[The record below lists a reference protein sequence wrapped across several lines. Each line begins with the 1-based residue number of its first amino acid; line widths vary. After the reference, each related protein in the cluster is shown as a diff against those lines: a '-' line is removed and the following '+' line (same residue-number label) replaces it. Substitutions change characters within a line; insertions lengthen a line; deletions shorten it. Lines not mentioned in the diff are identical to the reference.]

1 MYNEYENDK
10 FFQEYAKMPRSKE
23 GLSAAG
29 EWHQL
34 KPLFPPLHGKSVL
47 DLGCGYGWHCR
58 FSVENGAEHVLGI
71 DLSRKMI
78 EEACSRNPDNR
89 IEYRVCGIEE
99 YEYPENAWDC
109 VVSNLALH
117 YIEDIG
123 QVFRKVYRTCK
134 PGGTFLFNIEHPVF
148 TAGVGQDWIYAEDG
162 KPRYWPVDGY
172 FLPGERKTRF
182 LGCDVAKQ
190 HHTLT
195 QIVMGLLDAGF
206 EIQALE
212 EAMPPEEMMDIPG
225 MEDELRRP
233 MMLLIKAMAKNK
245 DRLDYFKEKNNA
257 DNPGSSGR
265 ALKPGCKEETMRT
278 LYVTD
283 LDGTLL
289 NTRDRISPESLRII
303 NKLVERGM
311 LFTYATARSL
321 ESASVVAQ
329 GLTLNMPVIVYNG
342 AFILLPDT
350 GEIISALYFTEEE
363 AGFVRCVLNQA
374 RISPLVYSYVQGRE
388 SVSWNA
394 SRENEGI
401 RRYLSKRKGDRR
413 LRPLEDVCGLYDGDV
428 FYYTCIGEKEELM
441 PLYELF
447 SRDGRFRCTIQQE
460 LYRPEYLCEIMPRK
474 ATKAE
479 AIKFLKALWNCDRI
493 VSFGDAVNDIPMFEL
508 SDECYAVENAVP
520 ELKKAATGIV
530 DSNDRDGVAKWLER
544 NACFD

>member
-1 MYNEYENDK
+1 MYNEYDNEK

-78 EEACSRNPDNR
+78 EEAYSRNPDGR

-212 EAMPPEEMMDIPG
+212 EAVPPEDMMGIPG

-233 MMLLIKAMAKNK
+233 MMLLIKA
-245 DRLDYFKEKNNA
+245 RVEKI
-257 DNPGSSGR
+257 
-265 ALKPGCKEETMRT
+265 K
-278 LYVTD
+278 TD
-283 LDGTLL
+283 
-289 NTRDRISPESLRII
+289 
-303 NKLVERGM
+303 
-311 LFTYATARSL
+311 
-321 ESASVVAQ
+321 
-329 GLTLNMPVIVYNG
+329 
-342 AFILLPDT
+342 
-350 GEIISALYFTEEE
+350 
-363 AGFVRCVLNQA
+363 
-374 RISPLVYSYVQGRE
+374 
-388 SVSWNA
+388 
-394 SRENEGI
+394 
-401 RRYLSKRKGDRR
+401 
-413 LRPLEDVCGLYDGDV
+413 
-428 FYYTCIGEKEELM
+428 
-441 PLYELF
+441 
-447 SRDGRFRCTIQQE
+447 
-460 LYRPEYLCEIMPRK
+460 
-474 ATKAE
+474 
-479 AIKFLKALWNCDRI
+479 
-493 VSFGDAVNDIPMFEL
+493 
-508 SDECYAVENAVP
+508 
-520 ELKKAATGIV
+520 
-530 DSNDRDGVAKWLER
+530 
-544 NACFD
+544 